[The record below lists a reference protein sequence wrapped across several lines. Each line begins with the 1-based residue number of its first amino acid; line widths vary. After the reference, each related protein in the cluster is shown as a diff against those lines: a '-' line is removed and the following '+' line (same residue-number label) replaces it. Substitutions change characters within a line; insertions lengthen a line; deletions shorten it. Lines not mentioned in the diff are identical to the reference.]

1 MFDHLSTAPAD
12 PILGLNQAFRAD
24 PRAHKIDLTVGV
36 YKDESGATPILRS
49 VKEAEK
55 RLLEQET
62 TKGYLPIEGPA
73 EYNRAVAELALQN
86 AVSQN
91 AVSQN
96 AVSLDRTATV
106 QTPGGTGACRVAAD
120 FMGRHFPGTRIWLSN
135 PTWVNHASIFEA
147 AGLKAMVHPY
157 LAADKVSLDLSA
169 MLETLKKDAKPGDMI
184 CLHACCHNPTGI
196 DPDAAA
202 WQQIA
207 EVTASAGILPLI
219 DFAYQGFGD
228 GLVEDTI
235 GIRALLQKH
244 EELLICSSF
253 SKNFGLYSERVG
265 AMTLVAKTALA
276 ATAALSQLK
285 AAVRCNYSNPPR
297 HGGSVVATV
306 LGNAELRRQWES
318 EVDAMRQRIHTMRE
332 KFVAGMASRTDKRD
346 FRFLLKQKGMFS
358 YSGLT
363 PMQVDWLKQNK
374 AIYVVGS
381 GRINV
386 AGMTESNLPILCDAI
401 AESLQ

>member
-55 RLLEQET
+55 RLLEQEI

-86 AVSQN
+86 V
-91 AVSQN
+91 
-96 AVSLDRTATV
+96 VSLDRTATV
-106 QTPGGTGACRVAAD
+106 QSPGGTGACRVAAD
-120 FMGRHFPGTRIWLSN
+120 FIGRHFPGTRIWLSN

-147 AGLKAMVHPY
+147 AGLKALVHPY

-196 DPDAAA
+196 DPDAVA

-207 EVTASAGILPLI
+207 EVTAAAGILPLV

-228 GLVEDTI
+228 GLVEDAI

-265 AMTLVAKTALA
+265 AMTLVAKTTAA
-276 ATAALSQLK
+276 ATAALSHLK

-346 FRFLLKQKGMFS
+346 FHFLLKQKGMFS

-374 AIYVVGS
+374 AIYIVGS

>member
-73 EYNRAVAELALQN
+73 EYNRAVAELAL
-86 AVSQN
+86 QN